1 MQKTDLK
8 SKVIKNQ
15 SLRISLICICALFTF
30 GGAVN
35 LGFSGFFFATPFL
48 IVWIILALFSG
59 QKTITISSLA
69 LLVILFFYV
78 QRVKESPIF
87 FPANGKEIVLN
98 QDACFTYNEDST
110 KYSAP
115 YEWEGYDSFQYCRA
129 GVNSGSEIKKG
140 KIVPKGTKFVI
151 SNTYISHADMGEN
164 YKASGCN
171 GEDCFTISES
181 KIFEFQDGTK
191 ISQNHLWQPYFYYP
205 SLLMF
210 WIVAPLMM
218 IN

>member
-8 SKVIKNQ
+8 SKIVKNQ
-15 SLRISLICICALFTF
+15 RIRISLICICALFTF
-30 GGAVN
+30 AGAVN

-48 IVWIILALFSG
+48 LLWIILALFSG
-59 QKTITISSLA
+59 QKTITISVLA
-69 LLVILFFYV
+69 LIVILFFYV
-78 QRVKESPIF
+78 QRIKESPIF

-98 QDACFTYNEDST
+98 QDACFTYNEGAK

-115 YEWEGYDSFQYCRA
+115 YEWEGYDSFQYCR
-129 GVNSGSEIKKG
+129 GDVNSGSEIKKG

-151 SNTYISHADMGEN
+151 ANTYISHADMGEN

-171 GEDCFTISES
+171 GEDCFSISES
-181 KIFEFQDGTK
+181 QIFEFQNGRK
-191 ISQNHLWQPYFYYP
+191 VSQNHLWQPYFYYP
-205 SLLMF
+205 SMLMY
-210 WIVAPLMM
+210 WLVSPLMI